1 MRVVFIQYGL
11 GNIELAEMMVKSCQ
25 KLDYEVIQLADTKA
39 PKFKGIECI
48 RKPLD
53 EPKML
58 WRMRRLLDVEPPYV
72 MLDTDML
79 VAKDISDGFG
89 EDVAL
94 TWRPRHMIFPFEEK
108 KALRMPYNGGVIFV
122 SNQDFIK
129 ECLKE
134 MEAQE
139 PRYQDWYGDQ
149 LALVKVAESGKFKVK
164 ELRDPQWNFVPDSN
178 GHEVPNIRIWHFK
191 GIRKA
196 MMPARARTLGL

>member
-1 MRVVFIQYGL
+1 VRVVFIQYGL
-11 GNIELAEMMVKSCQ
+11 GNIELAEMMVASC
-25 KLDYEVIQLADTKA
+25 KKHGYEVIQLSDEKA
-39 PKFKGIECI
+39 PRIGGISCL
-48 RKPLD
+48 RAPMN
-53 EPKML
+53 EPRML
-58 WRMRRLLDVEPPYV
+58 WRMRRLLEVEPPYV

-89 EDVAL
+89 GDVAL
-94 TWRPRHMIFPFEEK
+94 TWRARHMIFPFEEK

-149 LALVKVAESGKFKVK
+149 LALVKVAESGRFKVK
-164 ELRDPQWNFVPDSN
+164 ELRDEKWNFVPDSN
-178 GHEVPNIRIWHFK
+178 GHEIPDIRIWHYK
-191 GIRKA
+191 GMRKA
-196 MMPARARTLGL
+196 MMPARFKTL